1 MGGIRSGSDFL
12 SGNGEN
18 TMHQEGNSS
27 FLIQIHVQ
35 EWRQRSPLFFTVSI
49 LFQLEQVY
57 GYLSMH
63 RVSVMLN
70 IDYSNGLTIIRD
82 TL

>member
-1 MGGIRSGSDFL
+1 MGGIRSGSDFF

-18 TMHQEGNSS
+18 TMHQEGNAS
-27 FLIQIHVQ
+27 FLIQILVQ
-35 EWRQRSPLFFTVSI
+35 EWRQRSPLFFTVSV